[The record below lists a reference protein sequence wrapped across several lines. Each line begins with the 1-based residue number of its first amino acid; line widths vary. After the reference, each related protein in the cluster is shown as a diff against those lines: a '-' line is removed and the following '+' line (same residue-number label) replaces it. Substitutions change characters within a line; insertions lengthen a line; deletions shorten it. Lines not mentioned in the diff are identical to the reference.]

1 MQGGHGPPPNLAPNK
16 FQERPTGAS
25 RMQENLLAAGA
36 PSHAQ
41 LGSLQRSP
49 MGLPNGREGRRGLVA
64 PPQEPLPALG
74 PLGLAP
80 DPKSEVWPLPT

>member
-36 PSHAQ
+36 ASHAQ

-49 MGLPNGREGRRGLVA
+49 RLPNGREGRRGWL
-64 PPQEPLPALG
+64 PLLKNPSLLSAFG
-74 PLGLAP
+74 PGP
-80 DPKSEVWPLPT
+80 